1 MFLVL
6 LPGAREAE
14 RWTRAGVWNENTDT
28 APEWRWPVGQSGVG
42 KYAYGIDAP
51 SGRRF
56 KQSIMM
62 MTIQSIWLLVAI
74 AICAAVGLA
83 LGLTVWLLGRDPANK

>member
-1 MFLVL
+1 MLFPSSRSLR
-6 LPGAREAE
+6 PE
-14 RWTRAGVWNENTDT
+14 RWKGAAVRIDDTET
-28 APEWRWPVGQSGVG
+28 APGLHWRVGQSRVG